1 MTTLFPEYQNNP
13 ELRSRFKKKEGSTP
27 VNTYIPNRLREAADS
42 QEVQMSGF
50 LKWKRGKTAGWKKN
64 WFVLKDRVLFT
75 FKAVNDKVAVDTK
88 PVLGWTLETLSDVS
102 YFNMFLSLL
111 ILPSLQKNF
120 ELYEGEAAGLVFH
133 LTHPGQENLVFCAE
147 NDNLAEKWMGA
158 LREATCLLE

>member
-1 MTTLFPEYQNNP
+1 
-13 ELRSRFKKKEGSTP
+13 
-27 VNTYIPNRLREAADS
+27 
-42 QEVQMSGF
+42 MSGF

-102 YFNMFLSLL
+102 YFNMLLSLL
-111 ILPSLQKNF
+111 IIPSLQKNF

-133 LTHPGQENLVFCAE
+133 LTHPGVGLVRSS
-147 NDNLAEKWMGA
+147 KIIK
-158 LREATCLLE
+158 